1 VVKSDHTLNYPAMSS
16 TLINIITLGNSQAAY
31 FLKSHL
37 DSCGIESFLS
47 FDDSEIS
54 RKMKRSE
61 GVKVKVKDDDVE
73 KAVEVILELT
83 AKYGKLEDQKAKH
96 FRKILVP
103 VEFSDVAVTAL
114 QYAMGLAE
122 NLHGEIRLFHVYD
135 DPLKEQRI
143 KQTSTFEKYHDE
155 ELRMIEEKCKANI
168 FAFTKKLKEKVEPE
182 TVTRA
187 RIHYSMALG
196 SLDSEIIQMSSQYR
210 PELIVLGISRETDKI
225 NQLSEMLCLKIV
237 QNVTVPLLVVPQEA
251 KFQSVK
257 NINLLYA
264 TDFLDSDFTSLRTLL
279 AFMAPFKVKYFCIHV
294 ENEDDNVLKVQKMH
308 ELQEVIKKDYRNYS
322 IDLRLI
328 KNEDMINGI
337 MDFVKEENIHIISFT
352 NPRRSMIYRLLS
364 PNNLK
369 RMVQQS
375 TIPMF
380 IFRS

>member
-1 VVKSDHTLNYPAMSS
+1 MAKNDHILNDPAMSS
-16 TLINIITLGNSQAAY
+16 TLVNIFTLGNSHAAY

-37 DSCGIESFLS
+37 DSCSIESFLS
-47 FDDSEIS
+47 FDESNTS
-54 RKMKRSE
+54 RKMKRTE
-61 GVKVKVKDDDVE
+61 GVKVKVKDSDVE
-73 KAVEVILELT
+73 KAVGVIVELT
-83 AKYGKLEDQKAKH
+83 GKYGKLDDQKATH

-103 VEFSDVAVTAL
+103 VDFSDVAVTAS
-114 QYAMGLAE
+114 QYAISLAE

-155 ELRMIEEKCKANI
+155 ELQLIEEKCKENI
-168 FAFTKKLKEKVEPE
+168 LVFTSKLKEKVKPE

-196 SLDSEIIQMSSQYR
+196 SLDSEIIHMSNQYR
-210 PELIVLGISRETDKI
+210 PELIILGTSKEPDKI
-225 NQLSEMLCLKIV
+225 NQLSEMLCLKIA

-251 KFQSVK
+251 EFQGVE

-279 AFMAPFKVKYFCIHV
+279 ALMAPFKVKYFCIHV
-294 ENEDDNVLKVQKMH
+294 DNEDDNILKVQKMH
-308 ELQEVIKKDYRNYS
+308 ELQEVIEQDYSNYS
-322 IDLRLI
+322 IDFQLI

-369 RMVQQS
+369 RMIQQ
-375 TIPMF
+375 TAIPMF